1 MGEVG
6 IEIEIGIGIEV
17 GNEVGTGIVMDERGE
32 GRTL

>member
-6 IEIEIGIGIEV
+6 IGIGIGNEVETRIGIEV
-17 GNEVGTGIVMDERGE
+17 VMDERGE